1 MQHNKSELETK
12 TTKAMEKLEIKGKR
26 FGRGAVDSGLTHE
39 CGVFGVV
46 GTGKWPTNVD
56 IAQTVC
62 LGLVALQHRGQESA
76 GIVTSEG
83 NDSKNFNIHKGMGM
97 INNIFTDESIKKL
110 KGNLGIGHTRYSTSA
125 ASEEVNC
132 QPFVVHTAQGPI
144 ALAHNG
150 ELVNCESLR
159 TAVLGRG
166 VGLSTHSDSELI
178 TQSLCVNPPDGEIN
192 GPDWPARIKH
202 LMKLTKI
209 SYSLV
214 IMMKDKIYGV
224 RDPYGNR
231 PLCIGRIVP
240 LKSRESSKNS
250 GITNGNSFIN
260 GNGYHNHMNDDD
272 TDGWV
277 ISSESC
283 GFLSIGARYEREVEP
298 GEIVELTQDGVRTI
312 DIVERPRDE
321 SNRILPQA
329 FCIFEYVYF
338 ARSDS
343 IFEGQMV
350 YTVRM
355 ECGRQL
361 AIEAPVEADIV
372 SSVPES
378 GTAAA
383 HGFSR
388 ESKIAFVEVLCKNRY
403 VGRTFI
409 QPSTRLRQLG
419 VAKKFGALSENV
431 AGKRLIL
438 IDDSI
443 VRGNTIGP
451 IIKLLRDAGAKEVH
465 IRIAS
470 PPLLYPCYMGINIP
484 TKQELIGNHMNPQE
498 LAKHVGADS
507 LAYLSVDGLIRAVR
521 TNLKSKNKS
530 KVGHCTACLTGK
542 YPVELDYSLVIMM
555 KDKIYG
561 VRDPYGNRPLCIGRI
576 VPLKSRESSKN
587 SGITNGNSFINGNG
601 YHNHMNDD
609 DTDGW
614 VISSESCGFLSIGA
628 RYEREVEPGEIVE
641 LTQDGVRTI
650 DIVERPR
657 DESNRILPQAFCIF
671 EYVYFARSDSIFEG
685 QMVYTVRMECGRQLA
700 IEAPVE
706 ADIVSSVP
714 ESGTAAAHGFSRE
727 SKIAFVEVLCKN
739 RYVGR
744 TFIQPST
751 RLRQLG
757 VAKKF
762 GALSENVAGKR
773 LILIDDSIVRGNTIG
788 PIIKLLRDAGAKEV
802 HIRIASPPLLYPCYM
817 GINIPTKQEL
827 IGNHMNPQELAKHV
841 GADSLAY
848 LSVDG
853 LIRAV
858 RTNLKSKNKSK
869 VGHCTACLT
878 GKYPVELEF

>member
-1 MQHNKSELETK
+1 
-12 TTKAMEKLEIKGKR
+12 
-26 FGRGAVDSGLTHE
+26 
-39 CGVFGVV
+39 
-46 GTGKWPTNVD
+46 
-56 IAQTVC
+56 
-62 LGLVALQHRGQESA
+62 
-76 GIVTSEG
+76 
-83 NDSKNFNIHKGMGM
+83 M

-132 QPFVVHTAQGPI
+132 QPFVVHTAHGPI

-150 ELVNCESLR
+150 ELVNCDSLR
-159 TAVLGRG
+159 TAVMARG

-178 TQSLCVNPPDGEIN
+178 TQSLCVNPPDGEVN

-240 LKSRESSKNS
+240 LGRRGS
-250 GITNGNSFIN
+250 ITNGVIN
-260 GNGYHNHMNDDD
+260 GNGYHDDEDLD

-298 GEIVELTQDGVRTI
+298 GEIVELTQNGWRTI
-312 DIVERPRDE
+312 DIVERPGNDR
-321 SNRILPQA
+321 QA

-361 AIEAPVEADIV
+361 ALEANVEADIV

-388 ESKIAFVEVLCKNRY
+388 ESKIDFVEVLCKNRY

-465 IRIAS
+465 VRIAS

-484 TKQELIGNHMNPQE
+484 TKQELIGNRMNPQE
-498 LAKHVGADS
+498 LAEHVGADS
-507 LAYLSVDGLIRAVR
+507 LEYLSVEGLVRAVR
-521 TNLKSKNKS
+521 TNMKSKTKNKS
-530 KVGHCTACLTGK
+530 
-542 YPVELDYSLVIMM
+542 
-555 KDKIYG
+555 
-561 VRDPYGNRPLCIGRI
+561 
-576 VPLKSRESSKN
+576 
-587 SGITNGNSFINGNG
+587 
-601 YHNHMNDD
+601 
-609 DTDGW
+609 
-614 VISSESCGFLSIGA
+614 SI
-628 RYEREVEPGEIVE
+628 
-641 LTQDGVRTI
+641 
-650 DIVERPR
+650 
-657 DESNRILPQAFCIF
+657 
-671 EYVYFARSDSIFEG
+671 
-685 QMVYTVRMECGRQLA
+685 
-700 IEAPVE
+700 
-706 ADIVSSVP
+706 
-714 ESGTAAAHGFSRE
+714 
-727 SKIAFVEVLCKN
+727 
-739 RYVGR
+739 
-744 TFIQPST
+744 
-751 RLRQLG
+751 
-757 VAKKF
+757 
-762 GALSENVAGKR
+762 
-773 LILIDDSIVRGNTIG
+773 
-788 PIIKLLRDAGAKEV
+788 
-802 HIRIASPPLLYPCYM
+802 
-817 GINIPTKQEL
+817 
-827 IGNHMNPQELAKHV
+827 
-841 GADSLAY
+841 
-848 LSVDG
+848 
-853 LIRAV
+853 
-858 RTNLKSKNKSK
+858 
-869 VGHCTACLT
+869 GHCTACLT

>member
-1 MQHNKSELETK
+1 M
-12 TTKAMEKLEIKGKR
+12 
-26 FGRGAVDSGLTHE
+26 
-39 CGVFGVV
+39 
-46 GTGKWPTNVD
+46 D

-83 NDSKNFNIHKGMGM
+83 PGAKNFNIHKGMGM

-132 QPFVVHTAQGPI
+132 QPFVVHTAKGPL

-178 TQSLCVNPPDGEIN
+178 TQSLCVNPPDGEID
-192 GPDWPARIKH
+192 GPDWPARIRH
-202 LMKLTKI
+202 LMSLTKI

-231 PLCIGRIVP
+231 PLCLGRIVP
-240 LKSRESSKNS
+240 LEARN
-250 GITNGNSFIN
+250 NGMNGHVN
-260 GNGYHNHMNDDD
+260 GNGEIHHDEND
-272 TDGWV
+272 TDAWV

-283 GFLSIGARYEREVEP
+283 GFLSIGARYEREVLP
-298 GEIVELTQDGVRTI
+298 GEIVEITQDGVRTI

-321 SNRILPQA
+321 QNRVLPQA

-361 AIEAPVEADIV
+361 ALEAPVEADIV

-383 HGFSR
+383 HGYSR
-388 ESKIAFVEVLCKNRY
+388 LSKIDFVEVLCKNRY

-409 QPSTRLRQLG
+409 QPSPRLRQLG

-431 AGKRLIL
+431 AGKRLVL

-470 PPLLYPCYMGINIP
+470 PPLLHPCYMGINIP
-484 TKQELIGNHMNPQE
+484 TKNELIGNHMNPEE
-498 LAKHVGADS
+498 LANHVGADS
-507 LAYLSVDGLIRAVR
+507 LAYLSVEGLLRAVR
-521 TNLKSKNKS
+521 TNLKAKDKS
-530 KVGHCTACLTGK
+530 QVGHCTACLTGK
-542 YPVELDYSLVIMM
+542 YPI
-555 KDKIYG
+555 
-561 VRDPYGNRPLCIGRI
+561 
-576 VPLKSRESSKN
+576 
-587 SGITNGNSFINGNG
+587 
-601 YHNHMNDD
+601 
-609 DTDGW
+609 
-614 VISSESCGFLSIGA
+614 
-628 RYEREVEPGEIVE
+628 
-641 LTQDGVRTI
+641 
-650 DIVERPR
+650 
-657 DESNRILPQAFCIF
+657 
-671 EYVYFARSDSIFEG
+671 
-685 QMVYTVRMECGRQLA
+685 
-700 IEAPVE
+700 
-706 ADIVSSVP
+706 
-714 ESGTAAAHGFSRE
+714 
-727 SKIAFVEVLCKN
+727 
-739 RYVGR
+739 
-744 TFIQPST
+744 
-751 RLRQLG
+751 
-757 VAKKF
+757 
-762 GALSENVAGKR
+762 
-773 LILIDDSIVRGNTIG
+773 
-788 PIIKLLRDAGAKEV
+788 
-802 HIRIASPPLLYPCYM
+802 
-817 GINIPTKQEL
+817 
-827 IGNHMNPQELAKHV
+827 
-841 GADSLAY
+841 
-848 LSVDG
+848 
-853 LIRAV
+853 
-858 RTNLKSKNKSK
+858 
-869 VGHCTACLT
+869 
-878 GKYPVELEF
+878 ELEF